1 MRKISST
8 RTALLARKEQ
18 IKLARQGHELLEQ
31 KRRALM
37 EELLRVADVVMA
49 ESETL
54 QQVAAAAQRAL
65 ARACAT
71 AGEEAVKSVALASR
85 DILPLRI
92 GSINVMGVTVPVI
105 EQTRVTRPAYDRG
118 YSVIGTSTTLDEAAA
133 AFEAEVDMI
142 VQLAES
148 ELRLRRLIGEI
159 QRTSRRVNALKNI
172 LIPQLEAETSYI
184 QMTLDERERADH
196 FRLKLAKRAL
206 ERKRTQMGVR

>member
-105 EQTRVTRPAYDRG
+105 EQTRITRPAYDRG

>member
-1 MRKISST
+1 MRNISST
-8 RTALLARKEQ
+8 RMALLARKEQ

-31 KRRALM
+31 KRSALM
-37 EELLRVADVVMA
+37 EELLRVAGVVME
-49 ESETL
+49 ESEAL
-54 QQVAAAAQRAL
+54 HQVAAAAQRAL

-71 AGEEAVKSVALASR
+71 AGEEAVKSVALVSR

-92 GSINVMGVTVPVI
+92 GSTNVMGVTVPVI

-206 ERKRTQMGVR
+206 ERKRAQVP

>member
-92 GSINVMGVTVPVI
+92 GSINVMGMTVPVI

-184 QMTLDERERADH
+184 QTTLDERERADH

-206 ERKRTQMGVR
+206 ERKRTQMGAR

>member
-8 RTALLARKEQ
+8 RMALLARKEQ

-54 QQVAAAAQRAL
+54 QQVATAAQRAL

>member
-71 AGEEAVKSVALASR
+71 AGEETVKSVALASR